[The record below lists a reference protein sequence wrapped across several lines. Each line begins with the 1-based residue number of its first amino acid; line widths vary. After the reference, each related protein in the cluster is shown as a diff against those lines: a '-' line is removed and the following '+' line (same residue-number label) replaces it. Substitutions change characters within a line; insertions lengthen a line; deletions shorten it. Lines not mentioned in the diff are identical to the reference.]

1 VHRGGCRKGTRAW
14 LLFQPHL
21 LPLLFLFCT
30 PVDELM
36 AHVAGPPRGPIVLL
50 RPLATLALL
59 FVVMWLTSQVATA
72 SYEDGRLSILV
83 GFVLLAA
90 SAAGALASAVGLP
103 RLTGFILVGI
113 AAGPSLLG
121 LLPESAVGDLRL
133 IDSFALALIAMLAGG
148 ELQMDTL
155 RPQARV
161 IVTTTLVVTAVV
173 WTGMFAAVLAL
184 SPLVPFLAE
193 LPLKGTVAVALLL
206 GIWSANSSP
215 DLTVAVIEERRAK
228 GELVDVILG
237 VTIVKD
243 VVVIVLFT
251 LTLAL
256 VAPLLDPTASF
267 SSHELLVLA
276 REVGG
281 ALLLGAGMGWAFSQ
295 YLGGDETDPRSP
307 FATFLFAYLLVAL
320 AAELHVE
327 LLLAGVS
334 AGFVIENLSAAGDR
348 MIEGIRS
355 VAVVIFAFF
364 FAIAGASL
372 DLEAVAR
379 FGLVAVLLL
388 FARIALTRW
397 ATIKGASL
405 AGAPPLIRKRAWQGL
420 VSQGGVSLGLILM
433 IQGKFPELGAGVVA
447 LAMAIILGNIL
458 GGPILL
464 GRALAAG
471 GSSAQGSEAPE

>member
-1 VHRGGCRKGTRAW
+1 M
-14 LLFQPHL
+14 P
-21 LPLLFLFCT
+21 P
-30 PVDELM
+30 
-36 AHVAGPPRGPIVLL
+36 VAGPARGPIAALPALL
-50 RPLATLALL
+50 RPVATLALL
-59 FVVMWLTSQVATA
+59 FVVMWLTSQVAAA
-72 SYEDGRLSILV
+72 SYEDGHLAILV

-113 AAGPSLLG
+113 VAGPSLLG
-121 LLPESAVGDLRL
+121 LLPEPAVDDLRL

-148 ELQMDTL
+148 ELQVEKL

-161 IVTTTLVVTAVV
+161 IITTTLVVTAIL
-173 WTGMFAAVLAL
+173 WAGMFLAVLVL

-193 LPLKGTVAVALLL
+193 LPIKGTVAIALLL

-256 VAPLLDPTASF
+256 VTPLLEPTATF
-267 SSHELLVLA
+267 SSHELLVLL

-281 ALLLGAGMGWAFSQ
+281 ALLLGAAMGWAFSQ

-307 FATFLFAYLLVAL
+307 FATFLFAYLLVVL

-334 AGFVIENLSAAGDR
+334 AGFVIENLSPAGGR

-364 FAIAGASL
+364 FAVAGASL
-372 DLEAVAR
+372 DLGAAAR
-379 FGLVAVLLL
+379 FALVAAALLL
-388 FARIALTRW
+388 ARIGLTRW
-397 ATIKGASL
+397 ATIKGTRL
-405 AGAPPLIRKRAWQGL
+405 AGAPPLIQERAWQGL

-433 IQGKFPELGAGVVA
+433 IQGAFPELGESVVA
-447 LAMAIILGNIL
+447 LAMAVILGNIL

-464 GRALAAG
+464 GRALAA
-471 GSSAQGSEAPE
+471 EAPE

>member
-1 VHRGGCRKGTRAW
+1 
-14 LLFQPHL
+14 
-21 LPLLFLFCT
+21 
-30 PVDELM
+30 M
-36 AHVAGPPRGPIVLL
+36 ALL
-50 RPLATLALL
+50 RPVATLSLL

-83 GFVLLAA
+83 GFLLLAA

-113 AAGPSLLG
+113 VAGPSLLG
-121 LLPESAVGDLRL
+121 LLPEAAVGDLRL

-148 ELQMDTL
+148 ELRVETL

-161 IVTTTLVVTAVV
+161 IIVTTLLVTAVV

-193 LPLKGTVAVALLL
+193 LPLKGKVAVALLL

-228 GELVDVILG
+228 GDLVDVILG

-256 VAPLLDPTASF
+256 VTPLLDPAAAF
-267 SSHELLVLA
+267 SSHELLVLL
-276 REVGG
+276 REAGG
-281 ALLLGAGMGWAFSQ
+281 ALLLGAAMGWVFSQ

-307 FATFLFAYLLVAL
+307 LATFLFAYLLVVL
-320 AAELHVE
+320 SAELHVE

-334 AGFVIENLSAAGDR
+334 AGFVIENLSPAGDR

-364 FAIAGASL
+364 FAVAGASL
-372 DLEAVAR
+372 DLGAVAR
-379 FGLVAVLLL
+379 FGLVAAALLS
-388 FARIALTRW
+388 ARIALTRW
-397 ATIKGASL
+397 ATIRGARL
-405 AGAPPLIRKRAWQGL
+405 AGAQPLIQERAWQGL

-433 IQGKFPELGAGVVA
+433 IQGKFPELGASVVA
-447 LAMAIILGNIL
+447 LAMAVILGNIL

-464 GRALAAG
+464 GRALAAAE
-471 GSSAQGSEAPE
+471 GSSKEASEAPE